1 MPRVKPLEPPYHPE
15 VEQALRK
22 WMPPSVAHEPL
33 ALFRLLHHHLD
44 LAGRMRV
51 TGAGLLAHGQL
62 PALDREIVIARVCAR
77 AGCRYEWGVHA
88 AVFASEVGLTLDQL
102 AATVSGG
109 PEEPVWSP
117 GQSTLIRA
125 VDELHDA
132 AHLSD
137 ETWSALQSR
146 YEVPQ
151 LVELLVLAGWYR
163 MISCVANGLLI
174 EDEQWADLRAWP
186 GDSEAATR

>member
-1 MPRVKPLEPPYHPE
+1 VPRVKPLEPPYSAE

-22 WMPPSVAHEPL
+22 WMPPDVAQEPL
-33 ALFRLLHHHLD
+33 VLFRLLHHHLD

-88 AVFASEVGLTLDQL
+88 AVYAREVSLTLEQL
-102 AATVSGG
+102 TATVSGG
-109 PEEPVWSP
+109 PDAPAWSP
-117 GQSTLIRA
+117 GQRTLIQA
-125 VDELHDA
+125 VDELHDT

-146 YEVPQ
+146 YAVPQ

-163 MISCVANGLLI
+163 MISYVANGLLI
-174 EDEQWADLRAWP
+174 EDEPWADLRAWP
-186 GDSEAATR
+186 GV

>member
-22 WMPPSVAHEPL
+22 WMPPGVAHEPL

-51 TGAGLLAHGQL
+51 TGAGLLAHGEL
-62 PALDREIVIARVCAR
+62 PALDRETVIARVCAR

-102 AATVSGG
+102 AATVTGG

-117 GQSTLIRA
+117 GQNTLIRA
-125 VDELHDA
+125 VDELHDTTR
-132 AHLSD
+132 LSD
-137 ETWSALQSR
+137 ETWAALKER
-146 YEVPQ
+146 YTVPQ

-174 EDEQWADLRAWP
+174 EDEKWVDLRAWP
-186 GDSEAATR
+186 DA